1 MNDAKKSELNRGVMV
16 FVILAVLTA
25 MEYGLAVATPLWG
38 VLVAV
43 AVLKA
48 SLVLQYYMH
57 LARVTSDEGGHS

>member
-1 MNDAKKSELNRGVMV
+1 MTDAKKSELGRGVLI
-16 FVILAVLTA
+16 FILLAVLTA
-25 MEYGLAVATPLWG
+25 VEFGLAVGTPLWG

-57 LARVTSDEGGHS
+57 LNRVASAEGGH

>member
-1 MNDAKKSELNRGVMV
+1 MTDAKKSELGRGVMI
-16 FVILAVLTA
+16 FVLLAVLTA
-25 MEYGLAVATPLWG
+25 VEYALAVTTPLWG

-57 LARVTSDEGGHS
+57 LNRVASEAGGH

>member
-1 MNDAKKSELNRGVMV
+1 MTDAKKAELGRGVNI
-16 FVILAVLTA
+16 FILLAVLTA
-25 MEYGLAVATPLWG
+25 IEFGIAIATPLWG

-57 LARVTSDEGGHS
+57 LHRVTAAEGGH